1 MNDLVTLNLAP
12 GKEKKIRGR
21 YPWVQRGELLPGPRP
36 EDGALA
42 RLVDHEGRFLA
53 VGTYNGASRFP
64 FRVMTLED
72 EAVDEGFF
80 ARRFKAALAARERLV
95 TDTDA
100 RRVLFS
106 EADGVPG
113 LIVDDYAGH
122 LVLQVRTLGAER
134 LRDAWLPALV
144 DVFAPRSIFE
154 KSDMAGREEEG
165 LAPVTGPVHGDC
177 PPVVRMTESG
187 LVMEVP
193 ILGGLKTGGYL
204 DQRNSRRL
212 LASLVRPGQKVLD
225 CFCYTGGFAL
235 AAARSGA
242 TAYGVDIHPV
252 AIESARTNARLN
264 GLEVPFVQANAFDF
278 LVEEAA
284 SLGQFDWIILD
295 PPAIAKDKSKRDS
308 LKWAIWKL
316 VCRALPL
323 LAPGGRLVVCNC
335 SYQLPLAET
344 IDVCRLAANDMGKS
358 LFLEGVTY
366 QDLDHPAPVT
376 FPEALYLKCVWLR
389 TE

>member
-1 MNDLVTLNLAP
+1 MADGATLSLAR

-21 YPWVQRGELLPGPRP
+21 YPWVQRGELVPGPRP
-36 EDGALA
+36 EDGSVAQ
-42 RLVDHEGRFLA
+42 LVDFEGRFLA
-53 VGTYNGASRFP
+53 VGTYNGKSRFP
-64 FRVMTLED
+64 FRVHSLED
-72 EAVDEGFF
+72 EPLDEAHF
-80 ARRFKAALAARERLV
+80 ARRFKAAAAMRQRLV
-95 TDTDA
+95 SDTDSK
-100 RRVLFS
+100 RVLFA

-122 LVLQVRTLGAER
+122 MVVQVRTLGGEK
-134 LRDAWLPALV
+134 LRDAWLPAMIE
-144 DVFAPRSIFE
+144 VFQPQSIFE
-154 KSDMAGREEEG
+154 KSDMVGREEEG
-165 LAPVTGPVHGDC
+165 LGSVMVPLYGDC
-177 PPVVRMTESG
+177 PPVVRMVESG
-187 LVMEVP
+187 MTMEVP
-193 ILGGLKTGGYL
+193 VLEGLKTGGYL

-212 LASLVRPGQKVLD
+212 LGSLVKPGQKVLD

-235 AAARSGA
+235 AAARAGA
-242 TAYGVDIHPV
+242 LAYGVDIHPL
-252 AIESARTNARLN
+252 AIERARANAALN
-264 GLEVPFVQANAFDF
+264 KLEVPFVEANAFDF
-278 LVEEAA
+278 LVDEAPT
-284 SLGQFDWIILD
+284 LGKFDWIVLD

-323 LAPGGRLVVCNC
+323 LNPGGRLVVCNC

-344 IDVCRLAANDMGKS
+344 IDVCRLAANDVGQG

-376 FPEALYLKCVWLR
+376 FPESLYLKCVWLR

>member
-1 MNDLVTLNLAP
+1 MAELVTLNLSA
-12 GKEKKIRGR
+12 GKDKKIRGR
-21 YPWVQRGELLPGPRP
+21 YPWVQRGELAGGPRP
-36 EDGALA
+36 ADGDLA
-42 RLVDHEGRFLA
+42 RLVDTDGRFLA

-64 FRVMTLED
+64 FRVMSLEEEPID
-72 EAVDEGFF
+72 QAFF
-80 ARRFKAALAARERLV
+80 VRRFEAAREMRARLIH
-95 TDTDA
+95 DTDA
-100 RRVLFS
+100 KRVLFS
-106 EADGVPG
+106 EADCVPG

-122 LVLQVRTLGAER
+122 LVVQVRTLGAEK
-134 LRDAWLPALV
+134 LRDAWFPALL
-144 DVFAPRSIFE
+144 DVFKPKSIFE

-165 LAPVTGPVHGDC
+165 LGSVAGPLYGEC
-177 PPVVRMTESG
+177 PPVVRMVESG
-187 LVMEVP
+187 LVMDVP
-193 ILGGLKTGGYL
+193 VLDGLKTGGYL

-212 LASLVRPGQKVLD
+212 LESLVQPGQRVLD

-235 AAARSGA
+235 AAARAGA
-242 TAYGVDIHPV
+242 LAYGVDIHPV
-252 AIESARTNARLN
+252 AIDAARTNAGLN
-264 GLEVPFVQANAFDF
+264 KLEVPFVQANAFDF
-278 LVEEAA
+278 LVDEAP
-284 SLGQFDWIILD
+284 SLGKFDWIVLD

-344 IDVCRLAANDMGKS
+344 IDVCRLAANDVGQG

-376 FPEALYLKCVWLR
+376 FPESLYLKCVWLR
-389 TE
+389 TT